1 MSSAHCMIYATV
13 PTADEAAQ
21 IAKALLT
28 EKLAAC
34 ANILGPAHSIYRW
47 QGKVEEAQEI
57 VVIFKTRRAVAE
69 AALARIKALH
79 SFDVP
84 CAVAYDISAGLP
96 DYLAWINRE
105 TA

>member
-1 MSSAHCMIYATV
+1 M
-13 PTADEAAQ
+13 
-21 IAKALLT
+21 IAKALVS

-34 ANILGPAHSIYRW
+34 ANILGPAHSVYRW

-57 VVIFKTRRAVAE
+57 VVIFKTRRDLAE
-69 AALARIKALH
+69 AALTRIKALH
-79 SFDVP
+79 SYDVP
-84 CAVAYDISAGLP
+84 CAVVYDISAGAP